1 MGKIV
6 PDDATD
12 KGLISKIYKQLL
24 HLNIKKKKKKSG
36 NMGRRPEDLN
46 RYFSMDGQKAHEKNA
61 QHYWLLE
68 KRKSKL

>member
-1 MGKIV
+1 
-6 PDDATD
+6 
-12 KGLISKIYKQLL
+12 
-24 HLNIKKKKKKSG
+24 
-36 NMGRRPEDLN
+36 MGRRPEDLN